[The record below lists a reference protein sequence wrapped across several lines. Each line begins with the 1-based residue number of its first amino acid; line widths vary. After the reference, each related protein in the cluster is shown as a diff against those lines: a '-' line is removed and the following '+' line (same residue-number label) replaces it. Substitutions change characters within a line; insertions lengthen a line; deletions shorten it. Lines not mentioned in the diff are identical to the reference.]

1 MPKTSNDEAIT
12 EINETEPTQ
21 DENKELVVESSDEEE
36 EPIKEGDHK
45 AKVQK
50 IMRDR
55 MRKYRRESKK
65 NMPISDQVEFNNP
78 QNVSEFQQKC
88 YENMRS
94 QEQVNMFDCEYI
106 SKV

>member
-1 MPKTSNDEAIT
+1 
-12 EINETEPTQ
+12 
-21 DENKELVVESSDEEE
+21 
-36 EPIKEGDHK
+36 
-45 AKVQK
+45 
-50 IMRDR
+50 